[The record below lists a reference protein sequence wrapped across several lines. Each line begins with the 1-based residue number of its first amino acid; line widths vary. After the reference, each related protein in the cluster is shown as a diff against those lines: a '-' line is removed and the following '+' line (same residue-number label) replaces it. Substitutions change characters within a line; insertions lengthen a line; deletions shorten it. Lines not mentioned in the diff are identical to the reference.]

1 MTKVQ
6 ATKIDCPSCGAP
18 ITLRTFTNASRVR
31 CEYCD
36 TLIDQKHTGL
46 SIVEQYDK
54 AQTFKPKIPLGSRGR
69 FEGKTFEV
77 VGFLR
82 REAPEFS
89 WYEYLLFNPY
99 HGYRFLS
106 ESNRHWSYVRTLKSE
121 PSKGGGF
128 HPALHHDGRTFKK
141 FASYPAAVS
150 YVFGEFYWQV
160 KVGDRAYVTD
170 YVCPPDLISAERAK
184 DGSAAEIQYSI
195 ATYMTPEDVFGR
207 FKLEPPRGTP
217 LGVMANEPNPHA
229 GAWRDIKRLA
239 IAFLAA
245 FVVLTML
252 YAARTD
258 GGVALRQTLPVKLEP
273 APPSATPE
281 AGSEAAPTVFTTDS
295 FQLRGGSRNVE
306 LTFSCGGL
314 NRNWIAY
321 TGNLINTT
329 TEQAW
334 PFEVEFEYWS
344 GPGWSEGSRSASV
357 VLGAIPDGDYKLV
370 LMPYTGL
377 PTVQARRARGQ
388 VTVRRN
394 VMLWRYVVLI
404 FLLLLVVP
412 AFVGFRYAVF
422 ESSRWADS
430 DFGGG

>member
-1 MTKVQ
+1 MLV
-6 ATKIDCPSCGAP
+6 
-18 ITLRTFTNASRVR
+18 
-31 CEYCD
+31 
-36 TLIDQKHTGL
+36 
-46 SIVEQYDK
+46 
-54 AQTFKPKIPLGSRGR
+54 
-69 FEGKTFEV
+69 
-77 VGFLR
+77 
-82 REAPEFS
+82 APEPFS
-89 WYEYLLFNPY
+89 
-99 HGYRFLS
+99 G
-106 ESNRHWSYVRTLKSE
+106 
-121 PSKGGGF
+121 
-128 HPALHHDGRTFKK
+128 
-141 FASYPAAVS
+141 
-150 YVFGEFYWQV
+150 
-160 KVGDRAYVTD
+160 
-170 YVCPPDLISAERAK
+170 
-184 DGSAAEIQYSI
+184 
-195 ATYMTPEDVFGR
+195 
-207 FKLEPPRGTP
+207 
-217 LGVMANEPNPHA
+217 
-229 GAWRDIKRLA
+229 
-239 IAFLAA
+239 
-245 FVVLTML
+245 
-252 YAARTD
+252 YAARIHVSSVVRPPKS
-258 GGVALRQTLPVKLEP
+258 VAEQLEWYLSEVKRLSRNGLLEIREKQKE
-273 APPSATPE
+273 TI
-281 AGSEAAPTVFTTDS
+281 
-295 FQLRGGSRNVE
+295 RGDRSRNVE